1 MNTWLLLSAVTRL
14 AGAVVVGV
22 LIGVVVGLLTDALLG
37 VLTGIAGTATVFV
50 VAGWIVLWPM
60 AADSTRRNVCREDF
74 RHTRRGARRR
84 GRAMQAGRHRGSPR
98 AGGGIDAGH
107 AAAATALAG
116 VFMAWATLHLI

>member
-74 RHTRRGARRR
+74 RPLVEEFVVAAALCRLVGIVVLLVR
-84 GRAMQAGRHRGSPR
+84 
-98 AGGGIDAGH
+98 GGIDAGH

>member
-74 RHTRRGARRR
+74 RPLVEELVVAAALCRLVGIVVLLLRGE
-84 GRAMQAGRHRGSPR
+84 S
-98 AGGGIDAGH
+98 DAGH

-116 VFMAWATLHLI
+116 VFMAWATLHLL